1 MKSGVGSNARL
12 FGTDGIRGTANRELT
27 PELAMK
33 VGWAAATVLGERQAA
48 PLFLIGKDTRLS
60 GDMLEAALVAG
71 ICSAGGNCRQL
82 GVLPTPAVAYLTRR
96 LGADA
101 GVVISASHNPA
112 EDNGI
117 KFFNSEGFKLPDEV
131 EERIEELVLAGLEA
145 ERPGGTEVGW
155 VETDEEAQEEYLS
168 FLVNLFSRD
177 LSRYR
182 IVVDCAH
189 GAAYRLA
196 PRMLREAGAE
206 VVAIHAEPDGT
217 NINRECGATR
227 PGTLRKAVL
236 EHGAHLGLAFDGDAD
251 RLIAVDERGELVDG
265 DQVMA
270 ICAVHMKEKGTLKGN
285 RVVATVMSNL
295 GFHRAMRR
303 EGIGVVVTQVGDRY
317 VLEKMLEEGL
327 NLGGE
332 QSGHIIFLDRSTTGD
347 GLVTAAHLLE
357 ALAEA
362 GEPLSSLARIV
373 EKVPQYLVN
382 VPVRHKEA
390 LEGCSRLWERVSL
403 WEEALGEEGR
413 ILVRASG
420 TEQVVRVMVE
430 DLDAERGKRVA
441 EDLAALV
448 ERELN

>member
-1 MKSGVGSNARL
+1 MKSETWSWTRL
-12 FGTDGIRGTANRELT
+12 FGTDGIRGTANHELT

-33 VGWAAATVLGERQAA
+33 VGWAAATVLGERKAA

-60 GDMLEAALVAG
+60 GDMLEAALAAG
-71 ICSAGGNCRQL
+71 ICSAGGTCRRL

-96 LGADA
+96 SGADA

-131 EERIEELVLAGLEA
+131 EERIERLVFDGGEV
-145 ERPGGTEVGW
+145 ERPKGTEVGW
-155 VETDEEAQEEYLS
+155 VEAAEEAQEDYLS
-168 FLVNLFSRD
+168 FLLDLLPGN

-182 IVVDCAH
+182 VVVDCAH
-189 GAAYRLA
+189 GAAYQLA

-206 VVAIHAEPDGT
+206 VIAINAEPDGT
-217 NINRECGATR
+217 NINRDCGATR
-227 PGTLRKAVL
+227 PDALRKAVL
-236 EHGAHLGLAFDGDAD
+236 HHGADLGLAFDGDAD
-251 RLIAVDERGELVDG
+251 RLIAVDEVGDLVDG

-270 ICAVHMKEKGTLKGN
+270 ICAVRMKERGTLKDN

-303 EGIGVVVTQVGDRY
+303 EGIEVLVTQVGDRY

-332 QSGHIIFLDRSTTGD
+332 QSGHIIFLDKCTTGD
-347 GLVTAAHLLE
+347 GLVAAAHLLE
-357 ALAEA
+357 ALAEE
-362 GEPLSSLARIV
+362 GEPLSSLAGIV
-373 EKVPQYLVN
+373 EKVPQFLLN
-382 VPVRHKEA
+382 VPVRRKEA
-390 LEGCSRLWERVSL
+390 LDSCDRLWTRVRQ

-413 ILVRASG
+413 ILVRPSG
-420 TEQVVRVMVE
+420 TEPVVRVMVE
-430 DLDAERGKRVA
+430 DLDAERGRRVA
-441 EDLAALV
+441 EELAALV
-448 ERELN
+448 EQELS